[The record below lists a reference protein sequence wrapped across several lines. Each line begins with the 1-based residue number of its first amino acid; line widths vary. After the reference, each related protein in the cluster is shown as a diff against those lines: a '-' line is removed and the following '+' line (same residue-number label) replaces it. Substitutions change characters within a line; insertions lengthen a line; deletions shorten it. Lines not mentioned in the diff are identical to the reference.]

1 MKKVIYAIL
10 ICIIVAGAIII
21 GTLGLKADI
30 IYSKNAQIDVYIGK
44 EVNVKD
50 IQAITKE
57 VFPNDRVIIQ
67 KVELFNDMVSI
78 IIPEKSDEELSEK
91 VEQLNTKINEKYG
104 IENKTEDLTIT
115 HNPKIKL
122 SSIIKPYILPM
133 AIGTVL
139 VLIFVAIRY
148 HKLGS
153 WKTLASYIL
162 AIAAVEAVFLSVI
175 AIARFPIKRLIIPI
189 GLLLDII
196 TITVLGFRNESELGE
211 KLKELETN

>member
-78 IIPEKSDEELSEK
+78 IIPEKSDEELSESYMNSQGDYLSIFYGEK
-91 VEQLNTKINEKYG
+91 NYIINLATKQVE
-104 IENKTEDLTIT
+104 IEIPDQHYCIDS
-115 HNPKIKL
+115 IKDNDMIVYACGPIDSEY
-122 SSIIKPYILPM
+122 SSEYKWIK
-133 AIGTVL
+133 
-139 VLIFVAIRY
+139 RDS
-148 HKLGS
+148 KL
-153 WKTLASYIL
+153 
-162 AIAAVEAVFLSVI
+162 FLSYVK
-175 AIARFPIKRLIIPI
+175 FFY
-189 GLLLDII
+189 
-196 TITVLGFRNESELGE
+196 TSEI
-211 KLKELETN
+211 

>member
-175 AIARFPIKRLIIPI
+175 AIARFPINRLIIPI
-189 GLLLDII
+189 GLLLYII

>member
-148 HKLGS
+148 RKLGS

-175 AIARFPIKRLIIPI
+175 AIARFPINRLIIPI
-189 GLLLDII
+189 GLLLYII